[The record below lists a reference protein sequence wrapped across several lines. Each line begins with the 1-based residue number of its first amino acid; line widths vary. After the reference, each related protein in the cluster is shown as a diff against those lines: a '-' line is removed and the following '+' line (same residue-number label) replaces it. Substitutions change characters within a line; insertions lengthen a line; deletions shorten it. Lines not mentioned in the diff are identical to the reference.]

1 VSTLGQLLRKT
12 ERRFAIGGIGDARIE
27 ADLVWMT
34 SLEVDRAE
42 LYARMADSPSDAEA
56 LSAEELIQRRLR
68 HEPTAYLVGHREFY
82 NIDLLVGVGALIPRP
97 DTEALVEEAL
107 RLAALRPGPITIA
120 DIGCGT
126 GAIGLA
132 IAANL
137 PSAHV
142 TATDLYPAALA
153 LARRNTERLGLAD
166 RVEVLEGDLLAPL
179 PGPVDM
185 ITSNLP
191 YVESG
196 EIPTLDPE
204 IRLYEPR
211 EALDG
216 GDDGL
221 DLIRRFLVDVPR
233 YLKPAGVLLM
243 EMDPRQ
249 IEHAERFAAG
259 VVPGAAIRAVQ
270 DLTRRDRVLVLEMPG
285 TQPAA

>member
-1 VSTLGQLLRKT
+1 MV
-12 ERRFAIGGIGDARIE
+12 
-27 ADLVWMT
+27 
-34 SLEVDRAE
+34 
-42 LYARMADSPSDAEA
+42 DSPSDAEA
-56 LSAEELIQRRLR
+56 QSAEELITRRLR
-68 HEPTAYLVGHREFY
+68 HEPTAYLLGHREFY

-107 RLAALRPGPITIA
+107 RIAARFLAPVTIA
-120 DIGCGT
+120 DVGCGT

-137 PSAHV
+137 PSAHIY
-142 TATDLYPAALA
+142 ATDLYPAALA
-153 LARRNTERLGLAD
+153 LARQNTERLGLAG
-166 RVEVLEGDLLAPL
+166 RVDVLEGDLLAPL

-221 DLIRRFLVDVPR
+221 DLIRRFLLDVPR
-233 YLKPAGVLLM
+233 YLKPSGVLLM

-249 IEHAERFAAG
+249 IARARAFAAQA
-259 VVPGAAIRAVQ
+259 VPGATIRVVQ
-270 DLTRRDRVLVLEMPG
+270 DLTRHDRVLVLEI
-285 TQPAA
+285 AA

>member
-1 VSTLGQLLRKT
+1 VISLGYLLRKT
-12 ERRFAIGGIGDARIE
+12 ERRLAIGGIGDARIE

-34 SLEVDRAE
+34 ALEVSRAE
-42 LYARMADSPSDAEA
+42 LYARMADSPS
-56 LSAEELIQRRLR
+56 SAETQSAEDLITRRLG
-68 HEPTAYLVGHREFY
+68 HEPTAYLLGHREFY
-82 NIDLLVGVGALIPRP
+82 NIDLLVGIGALIPRP

-107 RLAALRPGPITIA
+107 RIALRFPAPVTIA
-120 DIGCGT
+120 DVGCGT

-137 PSAHV
+137 PGAYIY
-142 TATDLYPAALA
+142 ATDLYPSALA
-153 LARRNTERLGLAD
+153 LARQNTERLGLANQ
-166 RVEVLEGDLLAPL
+166 VEVLQGDLLAPL
-179 PGPVDM
+179 PGPMDI

-191 YVESG
+191 YVESS

-221 DLIRRFLVDVPR
+221 DLIRRLLLDVPR
-233 YLKPAGVLLM
+233 YLKPSGVLLM

-249 IEHAERFAAG
+249 IARARAFA
-259 VVPGAAIRAVQ
+259 VQSIPGATTRIIQ
-270 DLTRRDRVLVLEMPG
+270 DLTRRDRVLVLENS
-285 TQPAA
+285 A

>member
-1 VSTLGQLLRKT
+1 MTTFGQLLRKT
-12 ERRFAIGGIGDARIE
+12 EHRFAVGGIGDARIE

-34 SLEVDRAE
+34 TLEVSRAE
-42 LYARMADSPSDAEA
+42 LYARMADGPSDAEGQ
-56 LSAEELIQRRLR
+56 SAEELIQRRLR
-68 HEPTAYLVGHREFY
+68 HEPTAYLLGHREFY

-107 RLAALRPGPITIA
+107 RIAAGLPAPVTIA
-120 DIGCGT
+120 DVGCGT

-137 PSAHV
+137 PSV
-142 TATDLYPAALA
+142 RVYATDLYPAALD
-153 LARRNTERLGLAD
+153 LARRNTDRLGLAE
-166 RVEVLEGDLLAPL
+166 RVDILEGDLLVPL
-179 PGPVDM
+179 PGPVDI
-185 ITSNLP
+185 ITTNLP

-204 IRLYEPR
+204 VRLYEPR

-233 YLKPAGVLLM
+233 YLNPSGVLLM

-249 IEHAERFAAG
+249 IARASAFAAK
-259 VVPGAAIRAVQ
+259 VVPGATIRIVQ
-270 DLTRRDRVLVLEMPG
+270 DLTRRDRVLVLEMS
-285 TQPAA
+285 A

>member
-1 VSTLGQLLRKT
+1 MESLGQFLRKT
-12 ERRFAIGGIGDARIE
+12 ERRFAVGGIGDSRIE

-34 SLEVDRAE
+34 TLEVDRAE
-42 LYARMADSPSDAEA
+42 LYARMADSPSDAETQ
-56 LSAEELIQRRLR
+56 SAEKLIQRRLR
-68 HEPTAYLVGHREFY
+68 HEPTAYLLGHREFY

-97 DTEALVEEAL
+97 DTEVLVEEAL
-107 RLAALRPGPITIA
+107 RIAADFPLDITIA

-137 PSAHV
+137 PSARV
-142 TATDLYPAALA
+142 YATDLYPAALH
-153 LARRNTERLGLAD
+153 LAHRNTERLGLAE
-166 RVEVLEGDLLAPL
+166 RVAILEGDLLAPL
-179 PGPVDM
+179 PRPVDI

-191 YVESG
+191 YVESS

-204 IRLYEPR
+204 VRLYEPR

-221 DLIRRFLVDVPR
+221 DLIRRFLVAVPPF
-233 YLKPAGVLLM
+233 LNPSGVLLM

-249 IEHAERFAAG
+249 IARASAFALG
-259 VVPGAAIRAVQ
+259 VMPRATIRIIQ
-270 DLTRRDRVLVLEMPG
+270 DLTRRDRVLVVEMP
-285 TQPAA
+285 A

>member
-1 VSTLGQLLRKT
+1 VISLGHLLRKT
-12 ERRFAIGGIGDARIE
+12 ERRLAIGGIGDARIE

-34 SLEVDRAE
+34 ALEISRAE
-42 LYARMADSPSDAEA
+42 LYARMANSPSNAETQ
-56 LSAEELIQRRLR
+56 SAEELITRRLR
-68 HEPTAYLVGHREFY
+68 HEPTAYLLGHREFY

-107 RLAALRPGPITIA
+107 RIAARFPAPVTVA
-120 DIGCGT
+120 DVGCGT

-137 PSAHV
+137 SRAHIY
-142 TATDLYPAALA
+142 ATDLYPAALA
-153 LARRNTERLGLAD
+153 LARQNTERLGLAN
-166 RVEVLEGDLLAPL
+166 RVQVLQGDLLAPL
-179 PGPVDM
+179 PRPVDM

-196 EIPTLDPE
+196 EIPSLDPE

-216 GDDGL
+216 GEDGL
-221 DLIRRFLVDVPR
+221 DLIRRFLVDVPS
-233 YLKPAGVLLM
+233 YLKPSGVLLM

-249 IEHAERFAAG
+249 IARAHAFAVRA
-259 VVPGAAIRAVQ
+259 VPGASIRVVQ
-270 DLTRRDRVLVLEMPG
+270 DLTRRDRVLVLEIS
-285 TQPAA
+285 A

>member
-1 VSTLGQLLRKT
+1 VISLGHLLRKT
-12 ERRFAIGGIGDARIE
+12 ERRFAVGGIGDARIE

-34 SLEVDRAE
+34 ALEVSRAE

-56 LSAEELIQRRLR
+56 QSAEELITRRLR
-68 HEPTAYLVGHREFY
+68 HEPTAYLLGHREFY

-107 RLAALRPGPITIA
+107 RIAARFPAPVTIA
-120 DIGCGT
+120 DVGCGT

-137 PSAHV
+137 PSAHIY
-142 TATDLYPAALA
+142 ATDLYPAALA
-153 LARRNTERLGLAD
+153 LARQNTERLGLTG
-166 RVEVLEGDLLAPL
+166 RVDVLEGDLLAPL

-221 DLIRRFLVDVPR
+221 DLIRRFLLDVPR
-233 YLKPAGVLLM
+233 YLKPSGVLLM

-249 IEHAERFAAG
+249 IARARAFAAQA
-259 VVPGAAIRAVQ
+259 VPGATIRVVQ
-270 DLTRRDRVLVLEMPG
+270 DLTRRDRVLVLDI
-285 TQPAA
+285 AA

>member
-1 VSTLGQLLRKT
+1 VISLGHLLRKT
-12 ERRFAIGGIGDARIE
+12 ERRFAVGGIGDARIE

-34 SLEVDRAE
+34 ALEVSRAE
-42 LYARMADSPSDAEA
+42 LYARMVDSPSDAEA
-56 LSAEELIQRRLR
+56 QSAEELITRRLR
-68 HEPTAYLVGHREFY
+68 HEPTAYLLGHREFY

-107 RLAALRPGPITIA
+107 RIAARFLAPVTIA
-120 DIGCGT
+120 DVGCGT

-137 PSAHV
+137 PSAHIY
-142 TATDLYPAALA
+142 ATDLYPAALA
-153 LARRNTERLGLAD
+153 LARQNTERLGLAG
-166 RVEVLEGDLLAPL
+166 RVDVLEGDLLAPL

-221 DLIRRFLVDVPR
+221 DLIRRFLLDVPR
-233 YLKPAGVLLM
+233 YLKPSGVLLM

-249 IEHAERFAAG
+249 IARARAFAAQA
-259 VVPGAAIRAVQ
+259 VPGATIRVVQ
-270 DLTRRDRVLVLEMPG
+270 DLTRRDRVLVLEI
-285 TQPAA
+285 AA

>member
-1 VSTLGQLLRKT
+1 MATLGQFLRKT
-12 ERRFAIGGIGDARIE
+12 ERRFAVGGIGDARIE

-34 SLEVDRAE
+34 TLEVSRAE
-42 LYARMADSPSDAEA
+42 LYARMADSPSAAEA
-56 LSAEELIQRRLR
+56 QSAEELIQRRLR
-68 HEPTAYLVGHREFY
+68 HEPTAYLLGHREFY

-107 RLAALRPGPITIA
+107 RIAARLPAPVTIA
-120 DIGCGT
+120 DVGCGT

-137 PSAHV
+137 PTAHV
-142 TATDLYPAALA
+142 YATDLYPAALE
-153 LARRNTERLGLAD
+153 LARRNADRIGLAD
-166 RVEVLEGDLLAPL
+166 RVDVLEGDLLAPL

-185 ITSNLP
+185 ITTNLP

-204 IRLYEPR
+204 VRLYEPR

-233 YLKPAGVLLM
+233 YLNPSSVLLM

-249 IEHAERFAAG
+249 IATASAFAAE
-259 VVPGAAIRAVQ
+259 VAPGASIRIVQ
-270 DLTRRDRVLVLEMPG
+270 DLTRRDRVLVLEMS
-285 TQPAA
+285 A

>member
-1 VSTLGQLLRKT
+1 MRTLGQLLRKT
-12 ERRFAIGGIGDARIE
+12 ERQFAVAGIGDSRIE

-34 SLEVDRAE
+34 ALEVDRAE
-42 LYARMADSPSDAEA
+42 LYARMADSPSDSEA
-56 LSAEELIQRRLR
+56 LSADDLILRRLR
-68 HEPTAYLVGHREFY
+68 HEPTAYLLGHREFY

-107 RLAALRPGPITIA
+107 RIAALAPGPVTIA
-120 DIGCGT
+120 DVGCGT

-137 PSAHV
+137 PRAHIY
-142 TATDLYPAALA
+142 ATDLYPAALE
-153 LARRNTERLGLAD
+153 LARRNTERLGLSG
-166 RVEVLEGDLLAPL
+166 RVDLLEGDLLAPL

-185 ITSNLP
+185 IISNLP

-204 IRLYEPR
+204 IRMYEPL

-216 GDDGL
+216 GEDGL
-221 DLIRRFLVDVPR
+221 DLIRRFLVGVHR

-249 IEHAERFAAG
+249 IPRASAFAAEAI
-259 VVPGAAIRAVQ
+259 PGAHIRIVQ
-270 DLTRRDRVLVLEMPG
+270 DLTCRDRVLVVEMSS
-285 TQPAA
+285 

>member
-1 VSTLGQLLRKT
+1 MISLGHLLRKT
-12 ERRFAIGGIGDARIE
+12 ERRFAVGGIGDARIE

-34 SLEVDRAE
+34 ALEVSRAE

-56 LSAEELIQRRLR
+56 QSAEELITRRLR
-68 HEPTAYLVGHREFY
+68 HEPTAYLLGHREFY

-107 RLAALRPGPITIA
+107 RIAARFLAPVTIA
-120 DIGCGT
+120 DVGCGT

-137 PSAHV
+137 PSAHIY
-142 TATDLYPAALA
+142 ATDLYPAALA
-153 LARRNTERLGLAD
+153 LARQNTERLGLAG
-166 RVEVLEGDLLAPL
+166 RVDVLEGDLLAPL

-221 DLIRRFLVDVPR
+221 DLIRRFLLDVPR
-233 YLKPAGVLLM
+233 YLKPSGVLLM

-249 IEHAERFAAG
+249 IARARAFAAQA
-259 VVPGAAIRAVQ
+259 VPGATIRVVQ
-270 DLTRRDRVLVLEMPG
+270 DLTRRDRVLVLEI
-285 TQPAA
+285 AA

>member
-1 VSTLGQLLRKT
+1 MTSLSHLLRKT
-12 ERRFAIGGIGDARIE
+12 ERRFAICGIGDARIE

-34 SLEVDRAE
+34 TLEVDRVE
-42 LYARMADSPSDAEA
+42 LYARMDDSPSEIEAESAEA
-56 LSAEELIQRRLR
+56 LIQRRLR
-68 HEPTAYLVGHREFY
+68 HEPTAYLLGHREFY

-107 RLAALRPGPITIA
+107 RVAVDLPAPITIA
-120 DIGCGT
+120 DVGCGT
-126 GAIGLA
+126 GAIGLT

-142 TATDLYPAALA
+142 YATDLYPASLD
-153 LARRNTERLGLAD
+153 LARRNTERLGLAE
-166 RVEVLEGDLLAPL
+166 RVDVLEGDLLTPL

-204 IRLYEPR
+204 IRMYEPR

-216 GDDGL
+216 GEDGL

-233 YLKPAGVLLM
+233 YLNPLGVVLM

-249 IEHAERFAAG
+249 IARASAFAAEA
-259 VVPGAAIRAVQ
+259 VPGANIRIVQ
-270 DLTRRDRVLVLEMPG
+270 DLTRRDRVLVIEMP
-285 TQPAA
+285 A

>member
-1 VSTLGQLLRKT
+1 MTTLGQFLRKT
-12 ERRFAIGGIGDARIE
+12 ERRFAVGGIGDARIE

-34 SLEVDRAE
+34 ILEVSRAE

-56 LSAEELIQRRLR
+56 QSAEELIQRRLR
-68 HEPTAYLVGHREFY
+68 HEPTAYLLGHREFY

-107 RLAALRPGPITIA
+107 RIAAGLPAPVTIA
-120 DIGCGT
+120 DVGCGT

-137 PSAHV
+137 PNAHV
-142 TATDLYPAALA
+142 YATDLYPAALE
-153 LARRNTERLGLAD
+153 LARRNTDRLGLAE
-166 RVEVLEGDLLAPL
+166 RVDVLEGDLLAPL

-204 IRLYEPR
+204 VRLYEPR

-221 DLIRRFLVDVPR
+221 DLIRRFLVDVPC
-233 YLKPAGVLLM
+233 YLKPSGVLLM

-249 IEHAERFAAG
+249 IARASAFAAE
-259 VVPGAAIRAVQ
+259 VVPGANIRIVQ
-270 DLTRRDRVLVLEMPG
+270 DLTRRDRVLVLEMS
-285 TQPAA
+285 A

>member
-1 VSTLGQLLRKT
+1 MTSIGHLLRKT
-12 ERRFAIGGIGDARIE
+12 EHRFAVGGIGDARIE

-34 SLEVDRAE
+34 TLEIDRAE
-42 LYARMADSPSDAEA
+42 LYARMGDYPSGIQTQSAEA
-56 LSAEELIQRRLR
+56 LIQRRLL
-68 HEPTAYLVGHREFY
+68 HEPTAYLLGHREFY

-107 RLAALRPGPITIA
+107 AIAANFPAPIIIA
-120 DIGCGT
+120 DVGCGT

-137 PSAHV
+137 LTAHV
-142 TATDLYPAALA
+142 YATDLYPAALD
-153 LARRNTERLGLAD
+153 LARRNRARLGLTE
-166 RVEVLEGDLLAPL
+166 RVDLLKGDLLAPL

-191 YVESG
+191 YVASG

-204 IRLYEPR
+204 ICLYEPR

-221 DLIRRFLVDVPR
+221 DFIRRFLFDVPR
-233 YLKPAGVLLM
+233 YLNPLGVVLM

-249 IEHAERFAAG
+249 IATACGLAIEAL
-259 VVPGAAIRAVQ
+259 PGANVRIVQ
-270 DLTRRDRVLVLEMPG
+270 DLARRDRVLVVECS
-285 TQPAA
+285 A